1 MPRSG
6 PREPGAP
13 IGVPRQAPRRYGLA
27 ATSILAADAVTA
39 GSQAVRA
46 DRTHNP
52 DLLAV
57 RGACTCAR
65 PGVRP
70 NRGATHR

>member
-1 MPRSG
+1 MPACRAAGRVS
-6 PREPGAP
+6 PALRA
-13 IGVPRQAPRRYGLA
+13 GVRGGLAPRRYGLA

-52 DLLAV
+52 GLLAV
-57 RGACTCAR
+57 RGAS
-65 PGVRP
+65 
-70 NRGATHR
+70 HR